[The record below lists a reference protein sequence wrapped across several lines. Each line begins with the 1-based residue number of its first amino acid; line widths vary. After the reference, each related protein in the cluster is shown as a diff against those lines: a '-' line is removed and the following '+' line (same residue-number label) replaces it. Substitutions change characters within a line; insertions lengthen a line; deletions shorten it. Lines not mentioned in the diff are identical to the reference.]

1 MTNKPNILSNYFDQ
15 VPKSWEQYKNELNDS
30 YLKKEIIEAFD
41 KDEKEKNNPSRLFY
55 LSVEDLK
62 NIDIEQLEI
71 SINKEMKSFYL
82 EWYEFWKWRNS
93 DSKKEYP
100 NEVDRDNQIQ
110 WRYYKIK
117 DKRAKK
123 KILNGTPN
131 IQNECLGTTVGNL
144 FERFEDVIQRDYCN
158 ITNQSF

>member
-1 MTNKPNILSNYFDQ
+1 
-15 VPKSWEQYKNELNDS
+15 
-30 YLKKEIIEAFD
+30 
-41 KDEKEKNNPSRLFY
+41 LFY

-110 WRYYKIK
+110 
-117 DKRAKK
+117 
-123 KILNGTPN
+123 
-131 IQNECLGTTVGNL
+131 
-144 FERFEDVIQRDYCN
+144 
-158 ITNQSF
+158 